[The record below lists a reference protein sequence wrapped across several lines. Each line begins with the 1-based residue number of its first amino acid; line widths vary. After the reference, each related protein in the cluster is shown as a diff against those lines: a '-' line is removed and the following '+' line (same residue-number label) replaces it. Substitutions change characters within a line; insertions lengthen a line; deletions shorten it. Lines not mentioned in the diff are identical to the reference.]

1 MSLDSVDRRQRKW
14 ETERYMGKIKRDG
27 NKRETFVN
35 PLLSLEISTVFY
47 QRWTALVDK
56 KISEAIAEYYNSI
69 NHWIKLAWA
78 GHFIQQ

>member
-1 MSLDSVDRRQRKW
+1 MAWKEEEENTFNELELWVLSLDSVDRRQRKW

-56 KISEAIAEYYNSI
+56 KISEAIAE
-69 NHWIKLAWA
+69 
-78 GHFIQQ
+78 